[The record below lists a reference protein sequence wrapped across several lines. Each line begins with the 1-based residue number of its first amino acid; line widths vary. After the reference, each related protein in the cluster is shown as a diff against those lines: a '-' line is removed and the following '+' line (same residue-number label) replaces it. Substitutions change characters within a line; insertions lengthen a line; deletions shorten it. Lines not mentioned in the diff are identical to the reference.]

1 MSGHDPFGTAPRL
14 SQVRV
19 WPHPGWAWF
28 AVAALMLAYTS
39 SFIDRQILTLLV
51 EPIRADLTISDTQFS
66 LLAGIAFSLFYTVMG
81 IPLARLADRGSRRWI
96 IFWGIVVWSVM
107 TVACGLANSFWTL
120 FAARVGVG
128 IGEAALSPAAYSMI
142 SDYFPPRQRARALAV
157 YSMAPYLGAGLALMI
172 GGAVIDVI
180 ARAGAMQLPLV
191 GELAAWQQTFVL
203 VGAPGLLIAALF
215 TVVREPTRQG
225 LVRSGVQAGVL
236 PYMWSRRST
245 FYVLILAFSFFGM
258 AAISYLAWAPA
269 VLIRQHGLEASEVG
283 FAYGVILLCA
293 ATPGVLVGGWLTDAL
308 ANRGRTDA
316 PVRVAILALAAS
328 SPFAIAMPLMATQ
341 AGALVAL
348 AGFSFFAGVMN
359 SLPAT
364 ALQAVAPNQLRAQIT
379 AIYFLIGNLVSLGLG
394 PTIVAAISDTLL
406 GGSSSIGVSLAIV
419 SGVTIAIAALL
430 LTRALISYRSSVEEA
445 RQWQDP
451 ATEPTR

>member
-1 MSGHDPFGTAPRL
+1 MI
-14 SQVRV
+14 
-19 WPHPGWAWF
+19 
-28 AVAALMLAYTS
+28 AYTS

-51 EPIRADLTISDTQFS
+51 EPIRADLTITDTQFS

-107 TVACGLANSFWTL
+107 TVACGLANSFWAL
-120 FAARVGVG
+120 FAARIGVG

-142 SDYFPPRQRARALAV
+142 SDYFPPKRRARALAV

-180 ARAGAMQLPLV
+180 ARAGAMQLPIV

-215 TVVREPTRQG
+215 IVVREPPRQG
-225 LVRSGVQAGVL
+225 VVRAGVEAGVL
-236 PYMWSRRST
+236 KYMWTRKST
-245 FYVLILAFSFFGM
+245 FYSLIMAFSIFGM

-269 VLIRQHGLEASEVG
+269 VLIRQHGLEPSEVG

-293 ATPGVLVGGWLTDAL
+293 ATPGVLMGGWLTDAF

-316 PVRVAILALAAS
+316 PLRVAILALVAS
-328 SPFAIAMPLMATQ
+328 IPFAIAMPLMPTQ
-341 AGALVAL
+341 TGALAAL
-348 AGFSFFAGVMN
+348 AGFSFLAGVMN

-364 ALQAVAPNQLRAQIT
+364 SLQAVAPNQFRAQIT

-394 PTIVAAISDTLL
+394 PTVVAAISDNLL
-406 GGSSSIGVSLAIV
+406 GGPAKIGLSLAMV
-419 SGVTIAIAALL
+419 SGVTIAVAILL
-430 LTRALISYRSSVEEA
+430 LTRALKPFRESVEEA
-445 RQWQDP
+445 LQWQE
-451 ATEPTR
+451 TTR

>member
-1 MSGHDPFGTAPRL
+1 MSVGDDVTGAGQPAAPRI
-14 SQVRV
+14 
-19 WPHPGWAWF
+19 WPHSGWAWF
-28 AVAALMLAYTS
+28 AVAALMAAYTS

-51 EPIRADLTISDTQFS
+51 QPIRADLTITDTQFS

-81 IPLARLADRGSRRWI
+81 VPLARLADRGSRRWI

-107 TVACGLANSFWTL
+107 TVACGLANSFWAL
-120 FAARVGVG
+120 FAARIGVG

-172 GGAVIDVI
+172 GGAVIDAI
-180 ARAGAMQLPLV
+180 AQAGAMQLPFV
-191 GELAAWQQTFVL
+191 GELAPWQQTFVL

-215 TVVREPTRQG
+215 IIVREPPRHGVT
-225 LVRSGVQAGVL
+225 RSGAQAGVL
-236 PYMWSRRST
+236 KYMWSRKST
-245 FYVLILAFSFFGM
+245 FYVLIMAFSIFGM

-269 VLIRQHGLEASEVG
+269 VLIRQHGMTPAEVG
-283 FAYGVILLCA
+283 FTYGAVLLVA
-293 ATPGVLVGGWLTDAL
+293 ATPGVLVGGWMTDWF
-308 ANRGRTDA
+308 ANKGRTDA
-316 PVRVAILALAAS
+316 PLRVGILALIAS
-328 SPFAIAMPLMATQ
+328 LPFAVAMPLMPTQ
-341 AGALVAL
+341 GMAIAAL

-394 PTIVAAISDTLL
+394 PTIVAAISDNLL
-406 GGSSSIGVSLAIV
+406 GGDENIGLSLAIV
-419 SGVTIAIAALL
+419 SGVTIAIASLL
-430 LTRALISYRSSVEEA
+430 LGRALKPFRDSVEEA
-445 RQWQDP
+445 REWQEP
-451 ATEPTR
+451 AR

>member
-1 MSGHDPFGTAPRL
+1 MTVADRGAGADQPR
-14 SQVRV
+14 

-51 EPIRADLTISDTQFS
+51 EPIRADLTITDTQFS
-66 LLAGIAFSLFYTVMG
+66 LLAGIAFSLFYTIMG

-107 TVACGLANSFWTL
+107 TVACGLADSFWAL

-157 YSMAPYLGAGLALMI
+157 YSMAPYVGAGLALMI

-180 ARAGAMQLPLV
+180 ARAGAMQLPIV

-203 VGAPGLLIAALF
+203 VGAPGLLIALLF
-215 TVVREPTRQG
+215 IIVREPPRQG
-225 LVRSGVQAGVL
+225 LVTSAARTGVL
-236 PYMWSRRST
+236 SYMWARRST
-245 FYVLILAFSFFGM
+245 FYLLILAFSIFGM
-258 AAISYLAWAPA
+258 AAISYLAWGPA
-269 VLIRQHGLEASEVG
+269 VLIRQHGMEPSEVG
-283 FAYGVILLCA
+283 FAYGAILLCA
-293 ATPGVLVGGWLTDAL
+293 ATPGVLVGGWLTDAIG
-308 ANRGRTDA
+308 NRGRTDA
-316 PVRVAILALAAS
+316 PVRVAIGTLVAS
-328 SPFAIAMPLMATQ
+328 IAFAVAMPLMPTQ
-341 AGALVAL
+341 TGALAAL

-364 ALQAVAPNQLRAQIT
+364 SLQAVAPNHLRAQIT

-394 PTIVAAISDTLL
+394 PTLVAAISDTLL
-406 GGSSSIGVSLAIV
+406 GGPASIGLSLSLV
-419 SGVTIAIAALL
+419 SGLTVMVSALL
-430 LTRALISYRSSVEEA
+430 LVRALQPFRASVEEA
-445 RQWQDP
+445 RQWQETSMET
-451 ATEPTR
+451 AR

>member
-1 MSGHDPFGTAPRL
+1 MSVHDLPAGVRPPAAP
-14 SQVRV
+14 RV
-19 WPHPGWAWF
+19 WPHPAWAWF
-28 AVAALMLAYTS
+28 AVAALMIAYTS

-81 IPLARLADRGSRRWI
+81 VPLARLADRGSRRWI

-107 TVACGLANSFWTL
+107 TVACGLANSFWAL
-120 FAARVGVG
+120 FAARIGVG

-142 SDYFPPRQRARALAV
+142 SDYFPPRRRARALAV
-157 YSMAPYLGAGLALMI
+157 YSMAPYIGAGLALMI
-172 GGAVIDVI
+172 GGAAIDAI

-215 TVVREPTRQG
+215 VIVREPARQG
-225 LVRSGVQAGVL
+225 VVKTGAEGGVL
-236 PYMWSRRST
+236 KYMWARRST
-245 FYVLILAFSFFGM
+245 FYVLIFAFSIFGM
-258 AAISYLAWAPA
+258 AGISYLAWAPA
-269 VLIRQHGLEASEVG
+269 ILIRQHGMTPGDVG
-283 FAYGVILLCA
+283 FAYGAVLLTA
-293 ATPGVLVGGWLTDAL
+293 ATPGVLVGGWMTDWF

-316 PVRVAILALAAS
+316 PVRVAIMALVAS
-328 SPFAIAMPLMATQ
+328 IPFAVAMPLMPTQ
-341 AGALVAL
+341 TMAVAAL

-379 AIYFLIGNLVSLGLG
+379 AIYFLIGNLISLGLG
-394 PTIVAAISDTLL
+394 PTVVAAISDNLL
-406 GGSSSIGVSLAIV
+406 GGDRIGLSLSIV
-419 SGVTIAIAALL
+419 SGATIVIASLL
-430 LTRALISYRSSVEEA
+430 LTRALNPFRASVEEA
-445 RQWQDP
+445 REWQE
-451 ATEPTR
+451 ATR

>member
-1 MSGHDPFGTAPRL
+1 MTVRDPEVHTDLPPPPRI
-14 SQVRV
+14 
-19 WPHPGWAWF
+19 WPHAGWAWF
-28 AVAALMLAYTS
+28 AVAALMIAYTS

-107 TVACGLANSFWTL
+107 TVACGLANSFWAL
-120 FAARVGVG
+120 FAARIGVG

-180 ARAGAMQLPLV
+180 ARAGTMQLPIV

-215 TVVREPTRQG
+215 IVVREPARQG
-225 LVRSGVQAGVL
+225 IVRSGAEAGVL
-236 PYMWSRRST
+236 KYMWARKST
-245 FYVLILAFSFFGM
+245 FYMLIMAFSIFGM

-269 VLIRQHGLEASEVG
+269 VLIRQHGLEPSEVG
-283 FAYGVILLCA
+283 FAYGAILLCA
-293 ATPGVLVGGWLTDAL
+293 ATPGVLAGGWLTDAF

-316 PVRVAILALAAS
+316 PVRVAILALVAS
-328 SPFAIAMPLMATQ
+328 IPFAVAMPLMPTQ
-341 AGALVAL
+341 TGALAAL
-348 AGFSFFAGVMN
+348 AGFSFLAGVMN

-364 ALQAVAPNQLRAQIT
+364 SLQAVAPNQLRAQIT

-394 PTIVAAISDTLL
+394 PTVVAAISDSLL
-406 GGSSSIGVSLAIV
+406 GGPARIGLSLAIV
-419 SGVTIAIAALL
+419 SGVTLLIATLL
-430 LTRALISYRSSVEEA
+430 LTRALKPFRESVEEA
-445 RQWQDP
+445 RQWQE
-451 ATEPTR
+451 TTR